1 MELIRQFGLIL
12 VVLCALAAALGFL
25 RKRGALIKWPVLKKK
40 ARRLEVVER
49 LVLSPQANLVLLRL
63 DEREILI
70 ATSTSGCS
78 ILEERKWANGA
89 AA

>member
-1 MELIRQFGLIL
+1 MRQFGLIL

-25 RKRGALIKWPVLKKK
+25 RKRGALIKWPALKRK

-49 LVLSPQANLVLLRL
+49 LVLSPHANLVLLRV

-70 ATSTSGCS
+70 TTSTSGCCV
-78 ILEERKWANGA
+78 LEERKWANGA